1 MIRWRDVPTAG
12 VETALC
18 GSSARYT
25 KNPSHILCLAMCSI
39 RWITITVAG
48 RLAKCLSGCLLA
60 IFSFSLQAQTPF
72 TLQFKWSHGF
82 QFAGYYAAVEKGF
95 YRDVGLDVRLK
106 EASPG
111 LDVVE
116 QVLSGKA
123 DFGVGTSGL
132 LMAGKAGQPVV
143 VLAAVFQ
150 HSPLVLIARRDS
162 ATQSIHDLVG
172 KRVMIEAGGEELL
185 AYLRRVQISSGQ
197 FTRLEHSFN
206 PQDLI
211 EGRVDAISAYSSNE
225 PFYLDRAGQDYL
237 VFTPR
242 SAGIDFYGDNLFTS
256 QSLLKARPEQVRAFR
271 EASLRGWQY
280 AMDHPEEIAGIIHE
294 RYSAAHPLDFYLFE
308 AREMRPLIRP
318 DLVEIGYMSPGRWQ
332 HIADTYADLGM
343 LPRDFDFKSFL
354 YVSDTTRDIDGLRIY
369 LGWAL
374 AVIGIVVAVAAY
386 IHRIN
391 RRLHRSAAETR
402 RATEELKAS
411 EEKYRVLTET
421 MKDVVWTLDTETLRY
436 LYVSPSI
443 ARLRG
448 YTPEEVIAAP
458 LDAAIKPQDVESFR
472 NMIRQRAMACL
483 ADPEAAPHFYT
494 EVFEQPC
501 KDGGSVWTEVVTTYS
516 RNPRSGRVE
525 LHGVTRDISE
535 RRASQ
540 ERIAYMAEHDILTD
554 LPNRALVSDRLRQ
567 ALMASRRNQN
577 RVALLY
583 IDLDRFKPVNDTH
596 GHAVGDLL
604 LKEAAQRMRAC
615 VRESDTV
622 GRFGGDEFVVLLP
635 AIDSADD
642 ALHVA
647 EKILHA
653 LRQPFEIGSL
663 HLELSSSIGIAI
675 YPDHGTD
682 DASLLVSADRAMYE
696 AKRSGCDR
704 VVLFEARQG

>member
-1 MIRWRDVPTAG
+1 M
-12 VETALC
+12 
-18 GSSARYT
+18 
-25 KNPSHILCLAMCSI
+25 CLI
-39 RWITITVAG
+39 RWITIVVSG
-48 RLAKCLSGCLLA
+48 RLAKCLSGASL
-60 IFSFSLQAQTPF
+60 IFFSASLQAMTPVV
-72 TLQFKWSHGF
+72 LQLKWSHGF
-82 QFAGYYAAVEKGF
+82 QFAGYYAALEKGF
-95 YRDVGLDVRLK
+95 YRDAGLDVRVN
-106 EASPG
+106 EANPG

-116 QVLSGKA
+116 QVLSEKA

-132 LMAGKAGQPVV
+132 LMARKAGQPVV
-143 VLAAVFQ
+143 VLAAIFQ

-172 KRVMIEAGGEELL
+172 KRVMIEAGGDELV
-185 AYLRRVQISSGQ
+185 AYLRRERISPEQ
-197 FTRLEHSFN
+197 FTLLEHSFK

-211 EGRVDAISAYSSNE
+211 DGKVDAISAYSSNE
-225 PFYLDRAGQDYL
+225 PFYLELAGLDYL

-256 QSLLKARPEQVRAFR
+256 EALLKARPELARAFR

-280 AMDHPEEIAGIIHE
+280 AMDHPEEIASLIHE
-294 RYSAAHPLDFYLFE
+294 RYSAVHPLDFYLFE

-318 DLVEIGYMSPGRWQ
+318 DLVEIGYMNPGRWQ
-332 HIADTYADLGM
+332 HIVDTYAELGM
-343 LPRDFDFKSFL
+343 LPRDFDFKGFL
-354 YVSDTTRDIDGLRIY
+354 YASDANADLDGLRTY

-391 RRLHRSAAETR
+391 RRLQRSATETLE
-402 RATEELKAS
+402 ATEELQAS

-436 LYVSPSI
+436 LYVSPSVE
-443 ARLRG
+443 RLRG
-448 YTPEEVIAAP
+448 YTPEEVMAAP
-458 LDAAIKPQDVESFR
+458 LDAAIKPQDIESFR
-472 NMIRQRAMACL
+472 NLIRQRATACL
-483 ADPEAAPHFYT
+483 ADPGAAPRFYT
-494 EVFEQPC
+494 EVLEQPC
-501 KDGGSVWTEVVTTYS
+501 KDGGCVWTEVVSTYS
-516 RNPRSGRVE
+516 RNPRSGHVE

-604 LKEAAQRMRAC
+604 LKEAARRMRAC

-622 GRFGGDEFVVLLP
+622 GRVGGDEFVVLLP

-647 EKILHA
+647 EKIRQA
-653 LRQPFEIGSL
+653 FRQPFEIGGL
-663 HLELSSSIGIAI
+663 YLEVSSSIGIAI
-675 YPDHGTD
+675 FPDQCAD
-682 DASLLVSADRAMYE
+682 DASLLVYADRAMYE
-696 AKRSGCDR
+696 AKHSGCDR
-704 VVLFEARQG
+704 VVLFDTGDGCGHS

>member
-1 MIRWRDVPTAG
+1 V
-12 VETALC
+12 AL
-18 GSSARYT
+18 S
-25 KNPSHILCLAMCSI
+25 K
-39 RWITITVAG
+39 
-48 RLAKCLSGCLLA
+48 
-60 IFSFSLQAQTPF
+60 AQ
-72 TLQFKWSHGF
+72 
-82 QFAGYYAAVEKGF
+82 
-95 YRDVGLDVRLK
+95 
-106 EASPG
+106 
-111 LDVVE
+111 
-116 QVLSGKA
+116 
-123 DFGVGTSGL
+123 
-132 LMAGKAGQPVV
+132 
-143 VLAAVFQ
+143 
-150 HSPLVLIARRDS
+150 
-162 ATQSIHDLVG
+162 
-172 KRVMIEAGGEELL
+172 
-185 AYLRRVQISSGQ
+185 
-197 FTRLEHSFN
+197 
-206 PQDLI
+206 
-211 EGRVDAISAYSSNE
+211 
-225 PFYLDRAGQDYL
+225 
-237 VFTPR
+237 
-242 SAGIDFYGDNLFTS
+242 
-256 QSLLKARPEQVRAFR
+256 PERVRAFR

-280 AMDHPEEIAGIIHE
+280 AMDHPEEIATLIHE

-343 LPRDFDFKSFL
+343 LPRDFDFKGFL
-354 YVSDTTRDIDGLRIY
+354 YAPDASADLDGLRIY

-374 AVIGIVVAVAAY
+374 AVIGIVAAAAAY
-386 IHRIN
+386 VHRIN
-391 RRLHRSAAETR
+391 RRLHRSAAEIR
-402 RATEELKAS
+402 EATEELQAS

-421 MKDVVWTLDTETLRY
+421 MKDVVWTLDTDTLRY

-443 ARLRG
+443 ERLRG

-458 LDAAIKPQDVESFR
+458 LEAAIKPQDVESVR
-472 NMIRQRAMACL
+472 NLIRQRAGACL
-483 ADPEAAPHFYT
+483 ADPGAAPRFYT

-567 ALMASRRNQN
+567 ALVASRRNQN

-604 LKEAAQRMRAC
+604 LKEAARRMRAC

-647 EKILHA
+647 EKIRQS
-653 LRQPFEIGSL
+653 LRQPFEVGGL
-663 HLELSSSIGIAI
+663 HLEVSSSIGIAI
-675 YPDHGTD
+675 YPDQCVD
-682 DASLLVSADRAMYE
+682 DASLLVYADRAMYE

-704 VVLFEARQG
+704 VILFDAGQG